1 MPEKIPYMQF
11 YTADWRADTCFLS
24 LSARGFW
31 MSCLCVM
38 HDLDRVGELRG
49 SVAEI
54 GRATNSLPDE
64 VKAAIEELKARK
76 IADVTECHGI
86 VTIRNRRM
94 SRDYKQRINACKRKR
109 NERSR
114 NDVTLVSQ
122 TCPED
127 FELVS
132 QTCPEEPPRAG
143 DIKNARVR
151 APGRKGIL
159 DSCFKKESDR
169 EKDGTH
175 TEEETGTHTGASLA
189 SVVVLYP
196 TKPEEVLVEAE
207 RICYPMSRMD
217 AENFIAKY
225 ASIGWMGRN
234 NAPIRDWRRL
244 LVLWKNNDRKGSGN
258 GAGRDD
264 RKRVAGEEDF
274 AGLST
279 KI

>member
-1 MPEKIPYMQF
+1 MPKKMPYMQF
-11 YTADWRADTCFLS
+11 YTADWRSDTCFLS

-31 MSCLCVM
+31 MTCLCVM
-38 HDLDRVGELRG
+38 HDLDQVGELRG
-49 SVAEI
+49 RVAEI

-64 VKAAIEELKARK
+64 VRAAIEELKARK
-76 IADVTECHGI
+76 VADVTECHGI

-94 SRDYKQRINACKRKR
+94 SRSYKQRINACERKRK
-109 NERSR
+109 ERSR
-114 NDVTLVSQ
+114 RDVTPLSRPC
-122 TCPED
+122 TA
-127 FELVS
+127 LH
-132 QTCPEEPPRAG
+132 
-143 DIKNARVR
+143 AR
-151 APGRKGIL
+151 GI
-159 DSCFKKESDR
+159 SESEFKKESDK

-225 ASIGWMGRN
+225 ASAGWMGRN
-234 NAPIRDWRRL
+234 NVPIRDWRRL

-258 GAGRDD
+258 GVGRDD
-264 RKRVAGEEDF
+264 RKRVAGEEEF
-274 AGLST
+274 AGLTT